1 MTHPMVADRTV
12 AGAEGEHALVERA
25 RHGDRHAFD
34 RLVASRL
41 TPTFRLARA
50 IVGDTRD
57 AEDATQEAFLNAWRN
72 LPRLR
77 DTAKFDAWFGRIV
90 VNEARLT
97 LRRRGR
103 VMTVPV
109 DVIDV
114 HDDDRPTSSIPGSHD
129 PSIDAI
135 AASDALQRAI
145 DRLTVEQRTILAG
158 IAEAYQPE
166 SLVGRTVV
174 IVANLKAAK
183 LMGME
188 SNGMVLAAS
197 PEGGKPVLLTVDAE
211 PGWRVR

>member
-12 AGAEGEHALVERA
+12 AGVEGEHALVERA

-114 HDDDRPTSSIPGSHD
+114 HGDDRPTSNLAGSPD

-145 DRLTVEQRTILAG
+145 DRLTIEQRTILALHHLEERRVAD
-158 IAEAYQPE
+158 IAALLGVPVGTAKWRLHEA
-166 SLVGRTVV
+166 R
-174 IVANLKAAK
+174 AA
-183 LMGME
+183 LERAME
-188 SNGMVLAAS
+188 
-197 PEGGKPVLLTVDAE
+197 TQ
-211 PGWRVR
+211 R